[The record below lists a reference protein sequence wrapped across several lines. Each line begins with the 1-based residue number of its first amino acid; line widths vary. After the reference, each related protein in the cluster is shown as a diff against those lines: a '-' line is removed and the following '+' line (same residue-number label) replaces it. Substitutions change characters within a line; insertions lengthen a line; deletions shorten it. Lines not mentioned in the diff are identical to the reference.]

1 MRSVDA
7 VEAALGGIPGAVSLA
22 PGSPVPALG
31 GELLLRP
38 GPGLTGSVPGD
49 QGSVRAGLVQA
60 GPLAVAGLVVN
71 GANVVVTIVL
81 ARLLSTR
88 GYGQL
93 AQLTGLFL
101 IISMPGS
108 ALVVAVVRRVTAWT
122 VDGQG
127 HRVGGWAR
135 RCHGQGMVAVLAFA
149 VLAVAVGPTA
159 ARALGQH
166 HPVGVE
172 AMAVAG
178 AVWVLLSFD
187 RGLLQA
193 HRNYRDLAGNIVLE
207 GASRTIGM
215 LVLGAA
221 FGLIGVTIGFLT
233 AEVITAVQVRV
244 RADRTWAV
252 EAARTA
258 RAPVGGAGP
267 GPGRI
272 GPAWAARVG
281 GRRRGRRP
289 GDPVTWPVERRTVV
303 PDLVAALAALALL
316 ALLQNIDVIVFGRFS
331 PHLSGAYAAVSV
343 SAKAIVF
350 GAIALGG
357 YLLPEAAIRWH
368 EGGHALRQL
377 AVTLLLLAV
386 PALGLLAVALFY
398 PHLVFTLVFSPRYLG
413 AQSAFAPLVLAM
425 IALSVTVVLTMYLLA
440 VGCRWVTAVLAVGAV
455 AATVAVL
462 RAHGVPRT
470 TARADLVVQVALVV
484 AVAAL
489 FAVVHRTR
497 WPTARVPRPPG
508 CPVGPPE
515 IEPPGIGT
523 TRSETP

>member
-1 MRSVDA
+1 LSAPGRPADGEPVRALDA
-7 VEAALGGIPGAVSLA
+7 VEAAIEGVPGAVSLA

-31 GELLLRP
+31 GGLLLPARP
-38 GPGLTGSVPGD
+38 DPGGSVPARVD
-49 QGSVRAGLVQA
+49 PGSVRAGLVQA
-60 GPLAVAGLVVN
+60 GPLALAGLVVN
-71 GANVVVTIVL
+71 GANVVVTIIL

-108 ALVVAVVRRVTAWT
+108 ALVVAVVRRVTAWRAE
-122 VDGQG
+122 GQG
-127 HRVGGWAR
+127 HRVVDWSR
-135 RCHGQGMVAVLAFA
+135 RLHGQGVLAVLAFA
-149 VLAVAVGPTA
+149 VITVAVGPAA

-207 GASRTIGM
+207 GASRTVGM

-221 FGLIGVTIGFLT
+221 FGVIGVTVGFLC

-244 RADRTWAV
+244 RADRTWAA
-252 EAARTA
+252 EAGC
-258 RAPVGGAGP
+258 PEP
-267 GPGRI
+267 GPGAGRPGRL
-272 GPAWAARVG
+272 GPVWTALTG
-281 GRRRGRRP
+281 GLRRGRRVGGSAP
-289 GDPVTWPVERRTVV
+289 WTAERRTVV
-303 PDLVAALAALALL
+303 HDLLAALGAMALL

-331 PHLSGAYAAVSV
+331 PHLSGSYAAVSV
-343 SAKAIVF
+343 SCKAIVF

-386 PALGLLAVALFY
+386 PALGLVVVALFY
-398 PHLVFTLVFSPRYLG
+398 PHLVFTLVFSARYLG

-440 VGCRWVTAVLAVGAV
+440 VGCRWVTAVLAVGGV
-455 AATVAVL
+455 AATVAMVQ
-462 RAHGVPRT
+462 ANGVPRA
-470 TARADLVVQVALVV
+470 TARADLVVQLALVV
-484 AVAAL
+484 AVAGL
-489 FAVVHRTR
+489 FVLVHRKR
-497 WPTARVPRPPG
+497 W
-508 CPVGPPE
+508 
-515 IEPPGIGT
+515 
-523 TRSETP
+523 RSG